1 MSAFTMAAPAVH
13 QAQTACVTPQSSYLC
28 VSRLCKSYD
37 GQGRAVDG
45 VDLQIRKGEF
55 VTLLGPSGSGKTT
68 TLSMIAG
75 FEAPSEGD
83 ISINGRSL
91 VSVPV
96 HQRNIGVVFQNYA
109 LFPHMTAQE
118 NVAFPLRMRRL
129 NTKDAMDR
137 AKRALASVGLSG
149 QLEKL
154 PTQMSGG
161 QQQRV
166 ALARALVFEP
176 DVLLL
181 DEPLSA
187 LDKNLREQMQLE
199 IKRLHTELGMTTLF
213 VTHDQS
219 EAMAMSDRIA
229 VFNRGKIEQFDAPL
243 TVYDRPATRF
253 VATFIGDS
261 NLFDVVIDDPDEGR
275 VHSELLGAVRATSSN
290 LSAGA
295 KAHLMV
301 RPEAI
306 QFAPLRD
313 AAQERGVF
321 TVSSVLNF
329 GDRALVHGKVGQQNV
344 KAMAVN
350 LDTRLVHTGARLAMS
365 WSHEQAY
372 VLAG

>member
-1 MSAFTMAAPAVH
+1 M
-13 QAQTACVTPQSSYLC
+13 
-28 VSRLCKSYD
+28 
-37 GQGRAVDG
+37 DG

-91 VSVPV
+91 VSAPV

-118 NVAFPLRMRRL
+118 NVAFPLRMRKL
-129 NTKDAMDR
+129 NAKDAMDR

-149 QLEKL
+149 HLEKL

-261 NLFDVVIDDPDEGR
+261 NLFDVVIDDPAEGR
-275 VHSELLGAVRATSSN
+275 VHSELLGAVRAISSK
-290 LSAGA
+290 LSAGT
-295 KAHLMV
+295 K
-301 RPEAI
+301 R
-306 QFAPLRD
+306 
-313 AAQERGVF
+313 
-321 TVSSVLNF
+321 T
-329 GDRALVHGKVGQQNV
+329 
-344 KAMAVN
+344 
-350 LDTRLVHTGARLAMS
+350 S
-365 WSHEQAY
+365 W
-372 VLAG
+372 

>member
-1 MSAFTMAAPAVH
+1 MAAPAVH

>member
-1 MSAFTMAAPAVH
+1 MSAITMAARNVQGA
-13 QAQTACVTPQSSYLC
+13 QASCMSTQASYLS

-37 GQGRAVDG
+37 GLGRAVDG

-75 FEAPSEGD
+75 FEQPSDGD

-118 NVAFPLRMRRL
+118 NVAFPLRMRKV
-129 NTKDAMDR
+129 NTQDAMGR

-149 QLEKL
+149 HLEKL

-199 IKRLHTELGMTTLF
+199 IKRLHTELRMTTLF

-229 VFNRGKIEQFDAPL
+229 VFNSGKIEQFDAPL
-243 TVYDRPATRF
+243 TVYERPATRF

-261 NLFDVVIDDPDEGR
+261 NLFDIVIDDPAEGR
-275 VHSELLGAVRATSSN
+275 VHSELLGAVRALPST
-290 LSAGA
+290 LPAGA
-295 KAHLMV
+295 RAQLMV
-301 RPEAI
+301 RPEAMT
-306 QFAPLRD
+306 FAPLREPG
-313 AAQERGVF
+313 QERGVF
-321 TVSSVLNF
+321 TVESVLNY
-329 GDRALVHGKVGQQNV
+329 GDRALVHGKVGRQDV

-350 LDTRLVHTGARLAMS
+350 LDPGLVHTGARLAMS
-365 WSHEQAY
+365 WPHDQAY
-372 VLAG
+372 VLAD